1 MTHQVHDE
9 VQLDGEVHDEEDAGP
24 WAPGV
29 GRHHHV
35 WKAALQRLTLQLLP
49 CSQATPPS
57 LHSALC
63 ALRWG
68 RTSGG
73 RRQPRAGG
81 GGAEPAQGVGPGL
94 LGCGEKNE
102 QVDDAVLQGVEV
114 LQGKGGDAWTTW
126 AATSRAH
133 LSPFPLQT
141 QRASK
146 QGCSIHAGLSFV
158 SCADESRLPTKGVSH
173 VPAVRSPSPFSTR
186 MFQHSKPD
194 PGSFAHKKR

>member
-1 MTHQVHDE
+1 M
-9 VQLDGEVHDEEDAGP
+9 GENLGRKET
-24 WAPGV
+24 APGW
-29 GRHHHV
+29 R
-35 WKAALQRLTLQLLP
+35 
-49 CSQATPPS
+49 
-57 LHSALC
+57 
-63 ALRWG
+63 
-68 RTSGG
+68 GG
-73 RRQPRAGG
+73 E
-81 GGAEPAQGVGPGL
+81 AEPAQGVGPGL

-114 LQGKGGDAWTTW
+114 LQGRGGDAWTTW

-146 QGCSIHAGLSFV
+146 QGCSIHAGLRFV

-194 PGSFAHKKR
+194 PGSFAHKKRKRAPPRLRSEGWGLLGTRNLAGCPSYHGQDLPSYPVWQKSLPIKQGTKTYLLTGSEGLVENK